1 MNTYIRE
8 AGKKKEKER
17 TRERER
23 KKEKEGDKVL
33 IYNISG
39 ERRQDIGQEIVYHFL
54 NGSSSQHPN
63 FMSFP
68 SNPCFRW

>member
-17 TRERER
+17 TREREG

-33 IYNISG
+33 IYNIRG
-39 ERRQDIGQEIVYHFL
+39 ERR
-54 NGSSSQHPN
+54 SSTI
-63 FMSFP
+63 F
-68 SNPCFRW
+68 